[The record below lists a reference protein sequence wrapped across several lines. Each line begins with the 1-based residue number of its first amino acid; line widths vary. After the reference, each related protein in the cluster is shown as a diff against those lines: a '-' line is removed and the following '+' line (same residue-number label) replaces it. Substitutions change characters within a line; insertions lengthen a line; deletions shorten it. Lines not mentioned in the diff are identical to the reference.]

1 LTTKIPG
8 YIKVNL
14 SLLTILA
21 ISSVSST
28 GLQIYKMVN
37 STSAENTFNKK
48 ENLKVE
54 KEKSL
59 ANQIGR
65 SIMEVQ
71 MN

>member
-1 LTTKIPG
+1 MKIPG
-8 YIKVNL
+8 YIKVQL
-14 SLLTILA
+14 LLLTTLM

-37 STSAENTFNKK
+37 NISDENTFTKNENQK
-48 ENLKVE
+48 EVN
-54 KEKSL
+54 EKSL
-59 ANQIGR
+59 ANPIGR

>member
-28 GLQIYKMVN
+28 GLQIYRMVN

>member
-1 LTTKIPG
+1 MTTKIPG

-21 ISSVSST
+21 ISSVLST
-28 GLQIYKMVN
+28 GVQIYRMVN
-37 STSAENTFNKK
+37 STSAENTLNKK

-54 KEKSL
+54 KEKLLVSP
-59 ANQIGR
+59 IGK

>member
-1 LTTKIPG
+1 
-8 YIKVNL
+8 VNL

-28 GLQIYKMVN
+28 GLQIYRMVN

-54 KEKSL
+54 KEKLPVSP
-59 ANQIGR
+59 IGK

>member
-1 LTTKIPG
+1 MTTKIPG

-37 STSAENTFNKK
+37 STSAENTLNKK

-54 KEKSL
+54 KEKLLVSP
-59 ANQIGR
+59 IGK

>member
-54 KEKSL
+54 KEKLLVSP
-59 ANQIGR
+59 IGK

>member
-1 LTTKIPG
+1 
-8 YIKVNL
+8 VNL

-21 ISSVSST
+21 ISSVLST
-28 GLQIYKMVN
+28 GLQIYRMVN

-54 KEKSL
+54 KEKLLVSP
-59 ANQIGR
+59 IGK

>member
-28 GLQIYKMVN
+28 GLQIYRMVN

-54 KEKSL
+54 KEKLPVSP
-59 ANQIGR
+59 IGK